1 MIEGFLL
8 NYRLLWVKELSLCH
22 KRTHY
27 QPNVVDLK
35 YFKLWIKF
43 DKIILVWNV
52 KGLNHLV
59 LKIKWLEG
67 LIWRLNFFD
76 DLGRKKFTAVDN
88 LDCKNKIQKYS
99 FIRIFSQIFIRYLAS
114 FPWERLECIQQVF
127 HIKSLYIF
135 LLVLSMLSL
144 IYVYDLCLYFLVR
157 IKTNKAVILCY
168 CLTHIWRETVKYI
181 YISIKIY
188 GLLILT
194 MDYIMF
200 RPKVE
205 MHWWIMSL

>member
-1 MIEGFLL
+1 MIRRFEFVAKTQFLWWFGEKKVYCCREPWL
-8 NYRLLWVKELSLCH
+8 QEQNPKIFVHSYLQSDLYQVPCIYSLGKVRMH
-22 KRTHY
+22 TTSFPH
-27 QPNVVDLK
+27 
-35 YFKLWIKF
+35 
-43 DKIILVWNV
+43 KII
-52 KGLNHLV
+52 
-59 LKIKWLEG
+59 
-67 LIWRLNFFD
+67 
-76 DLGRKKFTAVDN
+76 
-88 LDCKNKIQKYS
+88 
-99 FIRIFSQIFIRYLAS
+99 
-114 FPWERLECIQQVF
+114 
-127 HIKSLYIF
+127 IF

-157 IKTNKAVILCY
+157 IRTNKAVILCY

-181 YISIKIY
+181 YISIKIH